1 MQHRGGNQKSDDP
14 ESLHPTRA
22 WNEYVMLKDV
32 IHFQKSRETTCAGKA
47 SPELAAPAA
56 AVTSFH
62 VFIHLNTEV
71 LPT

>member
-1 MQHRGGNQKSDDP
+1 
-14 ESLHPTRA
+14 
-22 WNEYVMLKDV
+22 MLKDV

-47 SPELAAPAA
+47 SPELAAPAPAA